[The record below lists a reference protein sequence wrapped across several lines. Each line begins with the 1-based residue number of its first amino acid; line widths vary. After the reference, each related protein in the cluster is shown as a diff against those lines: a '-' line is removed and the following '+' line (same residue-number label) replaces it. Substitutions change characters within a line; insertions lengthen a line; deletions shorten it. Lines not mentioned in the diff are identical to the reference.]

1 MFDFPIKRPV
11 IVACVHGEVCVC
23 VCLAMVVVAVVSE
36 VVFQS
41 NYNAFGQ

>member
-11 IVACVHGEVCVC
+11 IVACTRGF
-23 VCLAMVVVAVVSE
+23 VCLCLAVVAVAVVSE